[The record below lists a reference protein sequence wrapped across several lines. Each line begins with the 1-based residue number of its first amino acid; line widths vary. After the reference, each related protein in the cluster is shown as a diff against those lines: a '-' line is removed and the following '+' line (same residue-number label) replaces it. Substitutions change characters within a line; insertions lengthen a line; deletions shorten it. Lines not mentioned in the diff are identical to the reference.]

1 VFADNTNV
9 AHQIA
14 KDLPSA
20 TVLDGR
26 FNVVQMSIAVPKQNT
41 AAITIV
47 DEFVRDAK
55 RDGRPG
61 GREALRALNRVCKG
75 RVRGEL
81 EAVEGVGEDGR
92 GAVGSSAFIRDR
104 KSRSPDPPFKA
115 IEASWEVESLF
126 APEGRRQHASRF
138 VHPQI
143 GSEFEKPFV

>member
-1 VFADNTNV
+1 MFADNTNV

-61 GREALRALNRVCKG
+61 GRETLRALNRVATPEIAKI
-75 RVRGEL
+75 E
-81 EAVEGVGEDGR
+81 
-92 GAVGSSAFIRDR
+92 F
-104 KSRSPDPPFKA
+104 
-115 IEASWEVESLF
+115 EASWKQWKAWAGMEEVE
-126 APEGRRQHASRF
+126 
-138 VHPQI
+138 
-143 GSEFEKPFV
+143 

>member
-1 VFADNTNV
+1 MFADNTNV

-81 EAVEGVGEDGR
+81 EAVEGMGGDGGGRMSAELRSSVSR
-92 GAVGSSAFIRDR
+92 GASF
-104 KSRSPDPPFKA
+104 
-115 IEASWEVESLF
+115 F
-126 APEGRRQHASRF
+126 ATGRRCPRRGE
-138 VHPQI
+138 VPEVMR
-143 GSEFEKPFV
+143 SEPTRQR

>member
-1 VFADNTNV
+1 MFADNTNV

-55 RDGRPG
+55 RDGLIAQAITRAG
-61 GREALRALNRVCKG
+61 LRG
-75 RVRGEL
+75 
-81 EAVEGVGEDGR
+81 
-92 GAVGSSAFIRDR
+92 
-104 KSRSPDPPFKA
+104 
-115 IEASWEVESLF
+115 
-126 APEGRRQHASRF
+126 
-138 VHPQI
+138 VHPA
-143 GSEFEKPFV
+143 P

>member
-81 EAVEGVGEDGR
+81 EAVEGMGGDGGGR
-92 GAVGSSAFIRDR
+92 MSAELRSSVSLGASF
-104 KSRSPDPPFKA
+104 
-115 IEASWEVESLF
+115 F
-126 APEGRRQHASRF
+126 ATGRRCPRRGE
-138 VHPQI
+138 VPEVMR
-143 GSEFEKPFV
+143 SEPTRQR